1 MKDFSFEKVKMWIK
15 QELVLTIALLLGCV
29 SSFFNAPKMH
39 YIDWDVLAVLWALMV
54 VVAGLKTVKFLDWTA
69 IELLNRCA
77 TYKQVVIALVGLNFV
92 SSMFVTNDVALLTFV
107 PLALVIGKTIKMDMP
122 RVVILQT
129 LAANLGSM
137 FTPPGNPQNLFLY
150 AHYGYS
156 ALGFFKVMLL
166 PTVLSVIYIG
176 VIIYFKRNHPLQL
189 ELPALERPDR
199 KLTTIYL
206 VLLALN
212 VGAVLHIMDK
222 YIALAITAIV
232 VLVVNRKL
240 VKQVDYSL
248 LLTFIGFFVFIGNIS
263 NTSVVSYLRDH
274 VLGTTEGTYLAALV
288 SSQFISNVPA
298 AMLLAGLTREADALL
313 LGVNIGGLGTLIA
326 SMASVI
332 SYKLFAAEHPY
343 QAGGYLRMFLF
354 YNFVGLV
361 LIGFVTYLACI
372 VNYINYLDVSQF
384 RELSEFL
391 NW

>member
-1 MKDFSFEKVKMWIK
+1 MKDFSFQKVKLWIK

-29 SSFFNAPKMH
+29 SSFFNTPMLY

-77 TYKQVVIALVGLNFV
+77 TYKQVVIALVGLTFV

-107 PLALVIGKTIKMDMP
+107 PLALVIGKTIHMDMP

-176 VIIYFKRNHPLQL
+176 VIIYFKRNHALQL
-189 ELPALERPDR
+189 ELPAIEKPDR

-212 VGAVLHIMDK
+212 VGAVLHFVDK

-372 VNYINYLDVSQF
+372 VNYINYLDVSIF
-384 RELSEFL
+384 KLL
-391 NW
+391 

>member
-1 MKDFSFEKVKMWIK
+1 
-15 QELVLTIALLLGCV
+15 
-29 SSFFNAPKMH
+29 
-39 YIDWDVLAVLWALMV
+39 
-54 VVAGLKTVKFLDWTA
+54 
-69 IELLNRCA
+69 
-77 TYKQVVIALVGLNFV
+77 
-92 SSMFVTNDVALLTFV
+92 MFVTNDVALLTFV
-107 PLALVIGKTIKMDMP
+107 PLALVIGKTIHMDMP

-176 VIIYFKRNHPLQL
+176 VIIYFKRNHALQL
-189 ELPALERPDR
+189 ELPAIEKPDR

-212 VGAVLHIMDK
+212 VGAVLHFVDK

-354 YNFVGLV
+354 YNFLGLV

-372 VNYINYLDVSQF
+372 VNYINYLDVSIF
-384 RELSEFL
+384 KLL
-391 NW
+391 

>member
-29 SSFFNAPKMH
+29 SSLFNVPKMH
-39 YIDWDVLAVLWALMV
+39 YIDWEVLAVLWALMV

-77 TYKQVVIALVGLNFV
+77 TYKQVVIALVGLTFV

-176 VIIYFKRNHPLQL
+176 VIIYFKRNQPLQL

-212 VGAVLHIMDK
+212 VGAVLHLLDK
-222 YIALAITAIV
+222 YIALAITVIV

-361 LIGFVTYLACI
+361 LIGFITYLACI

>member
-1 MKDFSFEKVKMWIK
+1 MKDFSFAKVKMWVK

-29 SSFFNAPKMH
+29 SSFFNTPH
-39 YIDWDVLAVLWALMV
+39 LYYIDWDVICVLWALMV

-69 IELLNRCA
+69 VELLNCCK
-77 TYKQVVIALVGLNFV
+77 TYKQVIVALVGLTFV

-107 PLALVIGKTIKMDMP
+107 PLALVIGRTIKMDMP
-122 RVVILQT
+122 QVIILQT

-150 AHYGYS
+150 AHYNYS
-156 ALGFFKVMLL
+156 ALGFFKVMLF

-176 VIIYFKRNHPLQL
+176 VIICLKRNKELQL
-189 ELPALERPDR
+189 DLPALAKPDR

-212 VGAVLHIMDK
+212 VGAVLHLLDK
-222 YIALAITAIV
+222 YIALVITAIV

-240 VKQVDYSL
+240 VKEVDYSL

-263 NTSVVSYLRDH
+263 HMDLVSYLRDH
-274 VLGTTEGTYLAALV
+274 ILGSTEGTYFAALI

-343 QAGGYLRMFLF
+343 QAGSYLRMFLF
-354 YNFVGLV
+354 YNFLGLV
-361 LIGFVTYLACI
+361 LIGAVTYFVCV
-372 VNYINYLDVSQF
+372 VNYIEYLDVSVF
-384 RELSEFL
+384 REMTEYLHF
-391 NW
+391 

>member
-29 SSFFNAPKMH
+29 SSFFNTPKMH

-77 TYKQVVIALVGLNFV
+77 TYKQVVIALVGLTFV

-156 ALGFFKVMLL
+156 ALGFFKVMFL

-212 VGAVLHIMDK
+212 VGAVLHLLDK

>member
-15 QELVLTIALLLGCV
+15 QELVLTIALLLGCA
-29 SSFFNAPKMH
+29 SSFFNTPKLY

-77 TYKQVVIALVGLNFV
+77 TYKQVVIALVGLTFV

-107 PLALVIGKTIKMDMP
+107 PLALVIGKTIHMDMP

-176 VIIYFKRNHPLQL
+176 VIIYFKRNHALQL
-189 ELPALERPDR
+189 ELPAIEKPDR

-212 VGAVLHIMDK
+212 VGAVLHFVDK

-332 SYKLFAAEHPY
+332 SYKLFAAEHPC

-372 VNYINYLDVSQF
+372 VNYINYLDVSIF
-384 RELSEFL
+384 KLL
-391 NW
+391 

>member
-1 MKDFSFEKVKMWIK
+1 MRDLTFAKIKMWIK
-15 QELVLTIALLLGCV
+15 QELVLTIALVLGCV
-29 SSFFNAPKMH
+29 SSIYNTPQLY
-39 YIDWDVLAVLWALMV
+39 YIDWDVLCVLWALMV

-69 IELLNRCA
+69 VELLNRCH
-77 TYKQVVIALVGLNFV
+77 TYKQVVVALVGLTFV

-122 RVVILQT
+122 QVIILQT

-150 AHYGYS
+150 AHYNYS
-156 ALGFFKVMLL
+156 ALGFFKVMLI

-176 VIIYFKRNHPLQL
+176 AIIYMKQNKTLQL
-189 ELPALERPDR
+189 VLPALEKPDR

-206 VLLALN
+206 TLLALN
-212 VGAVLHIMDK
+212 VGAVLHLLDK
-222 YIALAITAIV
+222 YIALAITAVV
-232 VLVVNRKL
+232 VLAVNRRL
-240 VKQVDYSL
+240 VKEVDYSL

-263 NTSVVSYLRDH
+263 HTDLVSYLRDH
-274 VLGTTEGTYLAALV
+274 ILGTTEGTYLAALI

-332 SYKLFAAEHPY
+332 SYKLFAADHPY
-343 QAGGYLRMFLF
+343 QAGGYLRMFLY
-354 YNFVGLV
+354 YNFLGLV
-361 LIGFVTYLACI
+361 LIGAATYLTCI
-372 VNYINYLDVSQF
+372 VNYNTYLDVSVF
-384 RELSEFL
+384 REMTEYIHF
-391 NW
+391 

>member
-29 SSFFNAPKMH
+29 SSFFNTPKLY

-77 TYKQVVIALVGLNFV
+77 TYKQVVIALVGLTFV

-107 PLALVIGKTIKMDMP
+107 PLALVIGKTIHMDMP

-176 VIIYFKRNHPLQL
+176 VIIYFKRNHALQL
-189 ELPALERPDR
+189 ELPAIEKPDR

-212 VGAVLHIMDK
+212 VGAVLHFVDK

-240 VKQVDYSL
+240 VKQTVVNL
-248 LLTFIGFFVFIGNIS
+248 LN
-263 NTSVVSYLRDH
+263 
-274 VLGTTEGTYLAALV
+274 
-288 SSQFISNVPA
+288 
-298 AMLLAGLTREADALL
+298 
-313 LGVNIGGLGTLIA
+313 
-326 SMASVI
+326 
-332 SYKLFAAEHPY
+332 
-343 QAGGYLRMFLF
+343 
-354 YNFVGLV
+354 
-361 LIGFVTYLACI
+361 
-372 VNYINYLDVSQF
+372 
-384 RELSEFL
+384 
-391 NW
+391 

>member
-1 MKDFSFEKVKMWIK
+1 M
-15 QELVLTIALLLGCV
+15 
-29 SSFFNAPKMH
+29 
-39 YIDWDVLAVLWALMV
+39 
-54 VVAGLKTVKFLDWTA
+54 
-69 IELLNRCA
+69 
-77 TYKQVVIALVGLNFV
+77 
-92 SSMFVTNDVALLTFV
+92 
-107 PLALVIGKTIKMDMP
+107 
-122 RVVILQT
+122 
-129 LAANLGSM
+129 
-137 FTPPGNPQNLFLY
+137 
-150 AHYGYS
+150 
-156 ALGFFKVMLL
+156 

-176 VIIYFKRNHPLQL
+176 VIIYFKRNQPLQL
-189 ELPALERPDR
+189 ELPALEKPDR

-354 YNFVGLV
+354 YNFAGLV

-372 VNYINYLDVSQF
+372 VNYINYLDVSIF
-384 RELSEFL
+384 KLL
-391 NW
+391 

>member
-29 SSFFNAPKMH
+29 SSLFNTPKMH

-69 IELLNRCA
+69 VELLNRCA
-77 TYKQVVIALVGLNFV
+77 TYKQVVVALVGLTFV

-122 RVVILQT
+122 QVIILQT

-156 ALGFFKVMLL
+156 ALGFFKVMLV
-166 PTVLSVIYIG
+166 PTLLSIVYIG
-176 VIIYFKRNHPLQL
+176 VIIYFQRNKNLQL
-189 ELPALERPDR
+189 ELPALEKPDR

-212 VGAVLHIMDK
+212 VGAVLHLLDK

-232 VLVVNRKL
+232 VLVINRKL

-263 NTSVVSYLRDH
+263 HTELVSYLRYH
-274 VLGTTEGTYLAALV
+274 ILGSTEGTYLAALI

-343 QAGGYLRMFLF
+343 QAGGYLRMFLY
-354 YNFVGLV
+354 YNFIGLV
-361 LIGFVTYLACI
+361 LIGAVTYLACI
-372 VNYINYLDVSQF
+372 VNYTNYLDVSVF
-384 RELSEFL
+384 REMTEYIHF
-391 NW
+391 

>member
-29 SSFFNAPKMH
+29 SSFFNTPKLY

-77 TYKQVVIALVGLNFV
+77 TYKQVVIALVGLTFV

-107 PLALVIGKTIKMDMP
+107 PLALVIGKTIHMDMP

-176 VIIYFKRNHPLQL
+176 VIIYFKRNHALQL
-189 ELPALERPDR
+189 ELLAIEKPDR

-212 VGAVLHIMDK
+212 VGAVLHFVDK

-372 VNYINYLDVSQF
+372 VNYINYLDVSSF
-384 RELSEFL
+384 KLL
-391 NW
+391 

>member
-1 MKDFSFEKVKMWIK
+1 MNRISFAKLKMWIK
-15 QELVLTIALLLGCV
+15 QELVLTIAILLGCL
-29 SSFFNAPKMH
+29 SSIYNTPH
-39 YIDWDVLAVLWALMV
+39 LYYIDWDVLCVLWALMV

-69 IELLNRCA
+69 VELLNRCHS
-77 TYKQVVIALVGLNFV
+77 YKQVVVALVSLTFV

-107 PLALVIGKTIKMDMP
+107 PLALVIGKTLKMDMP
-122 RVVILQT
+122 QVIILQT

-156 ALGFFKVMLL
+156 AMGFFKVMLV
-166 PTVLSVIYIG
+166 PTLLSIIYIG
-176 VIIYFKRNHPLQL
+176 MIIYFQQNKALQL
-189 ELPALERPDR
+189 ELPALTKPDR
-199 KLTTIYL
+199 KLTGIYL
-206 VLLALN
+206 ALLLLN
-212 VGAVLHIMDK
+212 VGAVLHLLDK
-222 YIALAITAIV
+222 YIALAITAV
-232 VLVVNRKL
+232 AVLLVNRKL

-248 LLTFIGFFVFIGNIS
+248 LLTFIGFFIFIGNIS
-263 NTSVVSYLRDH
+263 HTDIVSYLRDH
-274 VLGTTEGTYLAALV
+274 ILGSTEGTYLAALV

-343 QAGGYLRMFLF
+343 QAGAYLRMFLF

-361 LIGFVTYLACI
+361 LIGMATYLVCI
-372 VNYINYLDVSQF
+372 VSYSNYLDVSTF
-384 RELSEFL
+384 REMSEYL
-391 NW
+391 HW

>member
-29 SSFFNAPKMH
+29 SSFFNTPKLY

-77 TYKQVVIALVGLNFV
+77 TYKQVVIALVGLTFV

-107 PLALVIGKTIKMDMP
+107 PLALVIGKTIHMDMP

-137 FTPPGNPQNLFLY
+137 FTPTGNPQNLFLY

-156 ALGFFKVMLL
+156 ALEFFKVMLL

-176 VIIYFKRNHPLQL
+176 VIIYFKRNHALQL
-189 ELPALERPDR
+189 ELPAIEKPDR

-212 VGAVLHIMDK
+212 VGAVLHFVDK

-332 SYKLFAAEHPY
+332 SYKLFVAEHPY

-372 VNYINYLDVSQF
+372 VNYINYLDVSIF
-384 RELSEFL
+384 KLL
-391 NW
+391 

>member
-1 MKDFSFEKVKMWIK
+1 MNNINFAKIKMWIK
-15 QELVLTIALLLGCV
+15 QELVLTIALVLGCV
-29 SSFFNAPKMH
+29 SSFFNTPKMY
-39 YIDWDVLAVLWALMV
+39 YIDWDVLCILWALMV

-69 IELLNRCA
+69 VELLNRCD
-77 TYKQVVIALVGLNFV
+77 TYKQVIVALVGITFV

-122 RVVILQT
+122 LVIILQT

-150 AHYGYS
+150 AHYNYS
-156 ALGFFKVMLL
+156 ALGFFKVMLV
-166 PTVLSVIYIG
+166 PTLLSIVYIG
-176 VIIYFKRNHPLQL
+176 VIIYLKQNRKLQL
-189 ELPALERPDR
+189 ELPALPKPDR

-212 VGAVLHIMDK
+212 VGAVLHFLDK

-232 VLVVNRKL
+232 VLAVNRKL
-240 VKQVDYSL
+240 VKEVDYSL

-263 NTSVVSYLRDH
+263 HTELVSYLRDH
-274 VLGTTEGTYLAALV
+274 ILGTTEGTYLAALI
-288 SSQFISNVPA
+288 SSQFVSNVPA

-343 QAGGYLRMFLF
+343 QAGSYLRMFLF
-354 YNFVGLV
+354 YNFLGLV
-361 LIGFVTYLACI
+361 ILGSLTYLICI
-372 VNYINYLDVSQF
+372 VNYTNYLDVSVFKEIQEYLHF
-384 RELSEFL
+384 
-391 NW
+391 

>member
-1 MKDFSFEKVKMWIK
+1 
-15 QELVLTIALLLGCV
+15 
-29 SSFFNAPKMH
+29 
-39 YIDWDVLAVLWALMV
+39 
-54 VVAGLKTVKFLDWTA
+54 
-69 IELLNRCA
+69 
-77 TYKQVVIALVGLNFV
+77 
-92 SSMFVTNDVALLTFV
+92 MFVTNDVALLTFV
-107 PLALVIGKTIKMDMP
+107 PLALVIGKTIHMDMP

-176 VIIYFKRNHPLQL
+176 VIIYFKRNHALQL
-189 ELPALERPDR
+189 ELPAIEKPDR

-212 VGAVLHIMDK
+212 VGAVLHFVDK

-372 VNYINYLDVSQF
+372 VNYINYLDVSSF
-384 RELSEFL
+384 KLL
-391 NW
+391 

>member
-1 MKDFSFEKVKMWIK
+1 MKDFSFEKVKMWINK
-15 QELVLTIALLLGCV
+15 ELVLTIALLLGCV
-29 SSFFNAPKMH
+29 SSFFNTPKLY

-77 TYKQVVIALVGLNFV
+77 TYKQVVIALVGLTFV

-107 PLALVIGKTIKMDMP
+107 PLALVIGKTIHMDMP

-129 LAANLGSM
+129 LAANVGSM

-176 VIIYFKRNHPLQL
+176 VIIYFKRNHALQL
-189 ELPALERPDR
+189 ELPAIEKPDR

-212 VGAVLHIMDK
+212 VGAVLHFVDK

-372 VNYINYLDVSQF
+372 VNYINYLDVSIF
-384 RELSEFL
+384 KLL
-391 NW
+391 